1 MVNSSKRS
9 FTSAIPGM
17 SVADMRRCLSEVRSK
32 LQLSLAFKQGNQFQ
46 PFDLKAVLSN
56 GMELWKFVHL
66 VAIGLHVKRAHNRKR
81 AEHQIN

>member
-1 MVNSSKRS
+1 MVNQSKRS

-17 SVADMRRCLSEVRSK
+17 SVADMRRCLSEVRSQ
-32 LQLSLAFKQGNQFQ
+32 LQSSLTYKHGSDYQ